1 MKITEKEH
9 KKMKKMMNNNSV
21 KTTIKRNDSPNTKE
35 VPIWFNKDLE
45 NEELSKED
53 ALEIDKI
60 LEELV

>member
-1 MKITEKEH
+1 
-9 KKMKKMMNNNSV
+9 MNNNSV